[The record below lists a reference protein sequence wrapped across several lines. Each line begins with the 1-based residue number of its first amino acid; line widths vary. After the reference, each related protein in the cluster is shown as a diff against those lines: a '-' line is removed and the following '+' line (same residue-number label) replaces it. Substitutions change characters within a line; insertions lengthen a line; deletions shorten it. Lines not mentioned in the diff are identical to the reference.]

1 MLAVACLRALG
12 GVDRQVESHVFGL
25 KKARSAAWIAT
36 DEGCQWMLRLVD
48 QVVDVC
54 VPPRPA
60 DARR

>member
-25 KKARSAAWIAT
+25 KKARSDVWIAS

-48 QVVDVC
+48 EVVDVC
-54 VPPRPA
+54 RPV
-60 DARR
+60 R